1 MSKYEVR
8 DDFDDREPA
17 GREVDLKAPRADK
30 KPNAKSESDF
40 DELERGTFRNEP
52 TVEEVTRR
60 DPDDEDDGGAG
71 ADDYLEDDAD
81 DRDDRADDARDRRE
95 RDERREARGRDA
107 DESVRKRLARER
119 RLRLEAE
126 EDAEHYRE
134 RFEGVARRL
143 NQIESKVTSGETTAA
158 LEDEAETL
166 KTKQIALRVKLKQAK
181 EAGEVDLEIELQ
193 EELASIVGD
202 LRVNA
207 YKAAEAKKAVTAA
220 ATTKT
225 TPEPNRFLTRWMRQ
239 HGSWYNGSKSNAD
252 IAVAIEKEILAGG
265 SNIRTAEHFRKI
277 DAKLSK
283 LYPKEF
289 KASRPGSD
297 PDRARRSPVNGGD
310 ADGQRGEPSQR
321 RTQGDINIQ
330 IRNGKAY
337 LTEAH
342 ERVMKQFG
350 LDPDDPGDVNSF
362 VRENTGKRKR

>member
-8 DDFDDREPA
+8 DEFGDDEPT

-30 KPNAKSESDF
+30 KPNAKPESDF

-60 DPDDEDDGGAG
+60 DPDDDG
-71 ADDYLEDDAD
+71 DPEDYLEDEGEEDT
-81 DRDDRADDARDRRE
+81 RADDAQDRRE
-95 RDERREARGRDA
+95 REERREERGRGA
-107 DESVRKRLARER
+107 DEGVRKRLARER

-134 RFEGVARRL
+134 RFEGVDRRL
-143 NQIESKVTSGETTAA
+143 NQIESKVTGGETTAA
-158 LEDEAETL
+158 LEVEAEAL
-166 KTKQIALRVKLKQAK
+166 KVKQAAIRIKLKQAK
-181 EAGEVDLEIELQ
+181 EAGEVDLEIELT
-193 EELASIVGD
+193 EELSNIIGD
-202 LRVNA
+202 LRVNN
-207 YKAAEAKKAVTAA
+207 YKVAEAKKGVTKVAEA
-220 ATTKT
+220 KT

-239 HGSWYNGSKSNAD
+239 HGSWYNGNKSNAD

-321 RTQGDINIQ
+321 RTQGDINIRIQ
-330 IRNGKAY
+330 NGKAY

-342 ERVMKQFG
+342 EAIMRKFNM
-350 LDPDDPGDVNSF
+350 DPDNPNDVNDF
-362 VRENTGKRKR
+362 VKENISKKARR